1 MLDLRWQHM
10 LLIIL
15 RWWHKLKGTENF
27 TDWDLDLRIIL
38 GSEQIEYVLESL
50 LPLAIAL
57 DATLEEHETLL
68 KWRDVDRRVK
78 SYILSSLAPELK
90 M

>member
-1 MLDLRWQHM
+1 MSANIFFRYLYDRFAMAAPALNPFARMLDTN
-10 LLIIL
+10 
-15 RWWHKLKGTENF
+15 KLKGAENF
-27 TDWDLDLRIIL
+27 ADWDLDLRIVL

-68 KWRDVDRRVK
+68 K
-78 SYILSSLAPELK
+78 
-90 M
+90 